1 MKLRNNNM
9 IFLLLLI
16 ISTLF
21 MGIGYA
27 SINSITGDI
36 TGTAIAELQ
45 DGIFIADVQ
54 NVGNI
59 EADLDASE
67 IIYYFGTMMHSKI
80 VLSNTNPNSEIEYKV
95 TVYNNSNNIATF
107 LEVEYSE
114 EYYDNLGIYFEISG
128 FNIGE
133 EIAPK
138 ETKDIIIK
146 FKYKDNVL
154 QESNILNS
162 YLNFKF
168 GLPSRLM
175 FANTNFQ
182 TYLNSGIKEDKI
194 ETIKFTLRNAP
205 TQQIIAKFDASE
217 QQNETIIGYYT
228 DIDNNNLYELTFDST
243 QQIYTNIDSSNL
255 FRNLRNLKTIEFE
268 NFITEDT
275 TKMSNMFYNANLLT
289 KLNLNKFD
297 TSDVTDMSGMFSGC
311 ETLAT
316 LDISGFNT
324 KIVQNMSNMFSGCG
338 KLQSLD
344 ISNFNTSN
352 VTNMSGMFKNCEN
365 LSNLIFNINRFNT
378 SNVTNMSHMF
388 NYCSNLIN
396 IDLSGFDTAQVTD
409 MSYMFDNCKKIVTIN
424 LNKFNTTQVTNM
436 ANMFYNCI
444 SVVNIDLSGFNTSQV
459 TNMSL
464 MFAGCIKLNDLKISS
479 NFDTS
484 QVTNM
489 RMMFQRCQGFT
500 TLDLSTFNTSK
511 VTDMFHMFYNASNI
525 KTIYVSE
532 YDETN
537 NTGWT
542 TVAVTS
548 SQGMFSNCL
557 SIIGGN
563 GTVYNNDNI
572 DATYARIDTENF
584 PGYLTNITQKQ

>member
-311 ETLAT
+311 
-316 LDISGFNT
+316 
-324 KIVQNMSNMFSGCG
+324 G

-388 NYCSNLIN
+388 NYCSKLIN